1 MQVRMCARV
10 VLALAATLCACTR
23 PVSAEAQG
31 AAVRTVLT
39 IHSGAED
46 FPSNPILDAAVRERL
61 KSSGVPI
68 DYFAEYLESDL
79 FPDEE
84 DLLAFKDYVKRKYRG
99 RRIDLVIAMT
109 DTSLQFVL
117 DYRGELFPDVPV
129 VFFGLAVPDETIRSA
144 GGGITGL
151 RVGNAYA
158 DTLKLALALHPSTE
172 RVFVVAKRPDNQT
185 PESVRAEFNGFSDRV
200 KITYLAEETVPL
212 LLSAVRTIP
221 QGSVI
226 LYIWHAQRE
235 SGGGM
240 YSNAVAQLVADA
252 AKVPVYGTSDL
263 YIGTGVVG
271 GVMRGTRETG
281 THLGDMALRVLA
293 GTRPQDIPIETVRVM
308 PVIDWRQ
315 VLRWKIDPSRLPPDA
330 RIEYREPSVWERY
343 RFYIVGAVT
352 ALLAQAALI
361 AGLTIQRA
369 RRRKAEQQLRRS
381 EAALQTSY
389 DRIRNLGWRLLKA
402 QEEERSRIARELHDD
417 ISQQLAVLTIELK
430 LLRRTAHGHDETAA
444 AEALKRAED
453 IGTSVH
459 DLSHRLHPAR
469 LRVLGLVEALEGL
482 KRELAQPGVTIT
494 FTHESVPTPLPPDL
508 TLSLYRIVQE
518 GLQNALKH
526 GKARNVSVDLTGVS
540 DGIALTIVDDGV
552 GFDVDRAWYSGLGLT
567 SVNERVEAM
576 GGTFELRS
584 SPGAGARLEVR
595 VPVSILSHDAKT
607 LAVEGP

>member
-10 VLALAATLCACTR
+10 VLALVATLCACTR

-61 KSSGVPI
+61 KRSGVPI

-281 THLGDMALRVLA
+281 THIGDMALRVLA

-343 RFYIVGAVT
+343 RLYIVGAVT

-430 LLRRTAHGHDETAA
+430 LLRRAAHGNDESAA
-444 AEALKRAED
+444 AEALKRAEE

-482 KRELAQPGVTIT
+482 KRELSQPGVTIT
-494 FTHESVPTPLPPDL
+494 FTHESVPTPLPPEL

-552 GFDVDRAWYSGLGLT
+552 GFDVDHAWGSGLGLT

-576 GGTFELRS
+576 GGKFELRS

-595 VPVSILSHDAKT
+595 VPVSILSHDT
-607 LAVEGP
+607 NPLAVGGR

>member
-1 MQVRMCARV
+1 MCARV
-10 VLALAATLCACTR
+10 VIALAATLYGCAR
-23 PVSAEAQG
+23 AVPAEAQG

-61 KSSGVPI
+61 KRSGVPI

-84 DLLAFKDYVKRKYRG
+84 DLLAFKDYVKRKYHG

-129 VFFGLAVPDETIRSA
+129 VFFGLAVPDETIRRA

-281 THLGDMALRVLA
+281 THIGDMALRVLA

-315 VLRWKIDPSRLPPDA
+315 VLRWRIDPSRLPPES

-343 RFYIVGAVT
+343 RLYIVGAVT

-381 EAALQTSY
+381 EASLQTSY

-430 LLRRTAHGHDETAA
+430 LLRRAAHGHDESAA
-444 AEALKRAED
+444 AEALRRAEE

-469 LRVLGLVEALEGL
+469 LRVLGLGGGSRGAEKGAVPARRDHQVYP
-482 KRELAQPGVTIT
+482 RERSHAASAR
-494 FTHESVPTPLPPDL
+494 THVVAVPNRSRRAAKCP
-508 TLSLYRIVQE
+508 Q
-518 GLQNALKH
+518 
-526 GKARNVSVDLTGVS
+526 ARQS
-540 DGIALTIVDDGV
+540 A
-552 GFDVDRAWYSGLGLT
+552 
-567 SVNERVEAM
+567 ERV
-576 GGTFELRS
+576 S
-584 SPGAGARLEVR
+584 
-595 VPVSILSHDAKT
+595 
-607 LAVEGP
+607 

>member
-1 MQVRMCARV
+1 MCARV
-10 VLALAATLCACTR
+10 VLALVATLCACTR

-61 KSSGVPI
+61 KRSGVPI

-271 GVMRGTRETG
+271 GVMRGTWETG
-281 THLGDMALRVLA
+281 THIGDMALRVLA

-343 RFYIVGAVT
+343 RLYIVGAVT

-369 RRRKAEQQLRRS
+369 RRKKAEQQARQS
-381 EAALQTSY
+381 EAALHTSY

-430 LLRRTAHGHDETAA
+430 LLRRAAHGNDESAA
-444 AEALKRAED
+444 AEALKRAEE

-482 KRELAQPGVTIT
+482 KRELSQPGVTIT
-494 FTHESVPTPLPPDL
+494 FTHESVPTPLPPEL

-552 GFDVDRAWYSGLGLT
+552 GFDVDHAWGSGLGLT

-576 GGTFELRS
+576 GGKFELRS

-595 VPVSILSHDAKT
+595 VPVSILSHDT
-607 LAVEGP
+607 NPLAVGGR

>member
-1 MQVRMCARV
+1 MQVQMRARV
-10 VLALAATLCACTR
+10 VLALAATLCACT
-23 PVSAEAQG
+23 PAVSAAAQS
-31 AAVRTVLT
+31 ASPRTVLT

-46 FPSNPILDAAVRERL
+46 FPVNPILDAAVRERL
-61 KSSGVPI
+61 LAGSDVPI

-84 DLLAFKDYVKRKYRG
+84 ALLAFKDYVKRKYHG

-117 DYRGELFPDVPV
+117 NYRGELFPDAPV

-144 GGGITGL
+144 GAGITGI

-172 RVFVVAKRPDNQT
+172 RVFVVAKRPDNQ
-185 PESVRAEFNGFSDRV
+185 PLESVRAEFRGFSGQV
-200 KITYLAEETVPL
+200 SITYVTEETVPL
-212 LLSAVRTIP
+212 LLSTVRTIP
-221 QGSVI
+221 QGSLI

-240 YSNAVAQLVADA
+240 YSNAVARLVADA

-271 GVMRGTRETG
+271 GVVRGTRETG
-281 THLGDMALRVLA
+281 THVADIALRILA
-293 GTRPQDIPIETVRVM
+293 GTRPQDIPIETVRVR
-308 PVIDWRQ
+308 PVFDWRQ
-315 VLRWKIDPSRLPPDA
+315 VLRWGIPPSRLPPGS

-343 RFYIVGAVT
+343 RLYIVAAVT
-352 ALLAQAALI
+352 ALVGQAALI

-369 RRRKAEQQLRRS
+369 RRRKAEQELRRS
-381 EAALQTSY
+381 EAALYTSY
-389 DRIRNLGWRLLKA
+389 DRIRNLGSRLLIA

-417 ISQQLAVLTIELK
+417 INQQLAVLTIELK
-430 LLRRTAHGHDETAA
+430 MLGQGAHGHDKTAA
-444 AEALKRAED
+444 AAAVKRAEE

-469 LRVLGLVEALEGL
+469 LRVLGLVEALDGL
-482 KRELAQPGVTIT
+482 KRELSTPDVTIT
-494 FTHESVPTPLPPDL
+494 LTHESVPATLPPDL
-508 TLSLYRIVQE
+508 TLCLFRIVQE

-552 GFDVDRAWYSGLGLT
+552 GFDVDAAWRSGLGLI
-567 SVNERVEAM
+567 SMNERVEAI
-576 GGTFELRS
+576 GGNFELRS
-584 SPGAGARLEVR
+584 SPGAGTRLEVR
-595 VPVSILSHDAKT
+595 VPVSIRSHNMKT
-607 LAVEGP
+607 MGV